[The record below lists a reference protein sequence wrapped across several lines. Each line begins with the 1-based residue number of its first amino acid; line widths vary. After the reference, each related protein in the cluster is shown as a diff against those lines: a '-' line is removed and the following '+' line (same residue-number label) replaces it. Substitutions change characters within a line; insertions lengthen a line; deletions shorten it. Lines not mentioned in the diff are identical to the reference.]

1 MMRRVTIM
9 RFTRSIPASS
19 PGKLAV
25 LLLIGL
31 LMREWKIIASA
42 MIVAAVWL
50 VVDVGKEMMTKRCG
64 RHD

>member
-1 MMRRVTIM
+1 M